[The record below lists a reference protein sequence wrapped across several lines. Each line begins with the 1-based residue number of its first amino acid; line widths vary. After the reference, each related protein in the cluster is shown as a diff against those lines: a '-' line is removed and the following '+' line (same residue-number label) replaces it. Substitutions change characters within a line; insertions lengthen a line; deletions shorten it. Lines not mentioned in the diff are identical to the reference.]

1 MLSLISINK
10 VVIKISNDTTTLN
23 GALQEL
29 GETMAANI
37 TAKGVSASAS
47 DGLTTLAGKIS
58 QITGGGGTCPVTFEN
73 QGTTFNY
80 TRKRGNNGFT
90 VTIPTGTTT
99 LGDNCFY
106 YCYGLKEVTIPNTVT
121 TIDNQA
127 FYSCTGLTSISI
139 PSSVTSLGSYCFYN
153 CTGLTSITLPSGITT
168 IPASCFYQ
176 CTALTSVDIPNT
188 VTRLESRCFRYCS
201 GLEEITIPSSVTSMS
216 SYVFGNCTGLEKIRF
231 ESATP
236 PSAGTG
242 CFQSLPTTCV
252 IEVPCDSLSLYTS
265 ASNYPSSSTYTYV
278 PYGCNGLKFGSDS
291 YATSTGSCE
300 LSLRLWDN
308 NAPVSGGTI
317 TITGSD
323 SSTYTCTTDSNG
335 EATCTV
341 SNVTGTVTFTATY
354 SSYSATCTVT
364 ATTTLL
370 LDDCSS
376 SAGLSNYGS
385 TYAVFERSSTNTL
398 TFNTDEYLLA
408 GSTCC
413 FSGREVLSMSNV
425 ANATIR
431 IKFKLNTTS
440 SAAYNQFGIM
450 CTDVEPNSTKINRPY
465 CCRVRN
471 DGKAQYFD
479 LSNETTFYTRS
490 NFSNDW
496 YYLEC
501 TKNGTSWTTKVY
513 DSSLNLLGSD
523 TRTSLTAM
531 TGTPKWYFYLLTDK
545 GTNYSVHI
553 KEVKA
558 EPV

>member
-1 MLSLISINK
+1 MT
-10 VVIKISNDTTTLN
+10 NDTTTLN
-23 GALQEL
+23 GALAEL
-29 GETMAANI
+29 GETMATNI

-58 QITGGGGTCPVTFEN
+58 QISQSGGGTPVVQFNNTNFGTHFAFTRPDGTYKDTFVVN
-73 QGTTFNY
+73 VPS
-80 TRKRGNNGFT
+80 T
-90 VTIPTGTTT
+90 VTDIEAY
-99 LGDNCFY
+99 CFY
-106 YCYGLKEVTIPNTVT
+106 YLRNMTGVNLPTGLKTIDTYAFYYCNGLTSVTLPTGLTWIGTYAFSYCQGLTSITIPNTVT
-121 TIDNQA
+121 T
-127 FYSCTGLTSISI
+127 
-139 PSSVTSLGSYCFYN
+139 LGSDAFER
-153 CTGLTSITLPSGITT
+153 
-168 IPASCFYQ
+168 
-176 CTALTSVDIPNT
+176 CTALTSVTIGTGLTSLPGY
-188 VTRLESRCFRYCS
+188 CFNYCTS
-201 GLEEITIPSSVTSMS
+201 LTEITIPSNITSMGN
-216 SYVFGNCTGLEKIRF
+216 YTLGNCTGMQKIRF

-236 PSAGTG
+236 PTATSST
-242 CFQSLPTTCV
+242 FQNLPTTCV

-278 PYGCNGLKFGSDS
+278 PYGCNGLKFLQDS
-291 YATSTGSCE
+291 YTTSTGTCE
-300 LSLRLWDN
+300 VSLRLWDN

-323 SSTYTCTTDSNG
+323 NSTYTCTTDSNG
-335 EATCTV
+335 EATCTLTNV
-341 SNVTGTVTFTATY
+341 SGTVTYTATY

-364 ATTTLL
+364 ATTLL
-370 LDDCSS
+370 VYDDCSS
-376 SAGLSNYGS
+376 SSGLSNYGS
-385 TYAVFERSSTNTL
+385 DYVVFERSSTNTL

-413 FSGREVLSMSNV
+413 FSGREVLGMSNV

-450 CTDVEPNSTKINRPY
+450 CTDVAPNSTKIDRPY

-479 LSNETTFYTRS
+479 LSNESTFYTRS

-513 DSSLNLLGSD
+513 DSSLNLLGTD
-523 TRTSLTAM
+523 TRSNLAAM
-531 TGTPKWYFYLLTDK
+531 TGTPKWYFYLLTDR

-558 EPV
+558 EPL